1 MSGNPLTSKIAAPY
15 ARALFDFSVEK
26 NIMHQITADFQ
37 NLDIFLEET
46 PELLEY
52 LNNPIVKQ
60 EVKRGILTKTLKSQ
74 LNTDTFNF
82 LMVLVERDRIN
93 LLTSVIDAYLELIYQ
108 TASIKMIEV
117 STASAF
123 TNLQKDTLIQKLKE
137 LTNAREIRLV
147 ITVEP
152 NLIGGFLI
160 KLDSNILDF
169 TIKNQLENLAKKLDW
184 SRGIDNLEQW
194 IEK

>member
-37 NLDIFLEET
+37 NLDIFLAET

-52 LNNPIVKQ
+52 LNNPIVNQK
-60 EVKRGILTKTLKSQ
+60 VKSEILTKALKSQ
-74 LNTDTFNF
+74 LNTETFKF

-93 LLTSVIDAYLELIYQ
+93 LLTTIIESYLELIYQ

-147 ITVEP
+147 INVDP
-152 NLIGGFLI
+152 SLIGGFLI
-160 KLDSNILDF
+160 KTESKVIDF
-169 TIKNQLENLAKKLDW
+169 TIKNQLQQLAKHLDTV
-184 SRGIDNLEQW
+184 LE
-194 IEK
+194 I